1 MKTIVRTAALALA
14 CLLATESANAAVV
27 LRNYKYFTLSGTTA
41 ADLDR
46 ELSRRGPQLHKT
58 GPRHPGATQMRFNT
72 KVKYG
77 SDGKSCRVVE
87 ANITIHAQ
95 VHLPRWKQRA
105 SAKPDL
111 AMIWDTLSADIKRHE
126 ESHIVIARTA
136 AGDMERAMKA
146 LPWRSNC
153 EEMKADA
160 AKLMVKLMKEQDAA
174 QIQFDR
180 VEGKNFER
188 RFERLLIFRIQRE
201 MEKKKG

>member
-1 MKTIVRTAALALA
+1 MKTILRMAAFACA
-14 CLLATESANAAVV
+14 CLFAVQSASAAVV
-27 LRNYKYFTLSGTTA
+27 LRKYEYFTLSGKTA

-46 ELSRRGPQLHKT
+46 ELSRRGPQIHKT
-58 GPRHPGATQMRFNT
+58 GQRHPGATQMRFNT

-77 SDGKSCRVVE
+77 SDAKSCRVVE
-87 ANITIHAQ
+87 ADITIHAR

-111 AMIWDTLSADIKRHE
+111 ALIWDTLSADIKRHE
-126 ESHIVIARTA
+126 ESHIIIARTA
-136 AGDMERAMKA
+136 AFDMERALKA

-153 EEMKADA
+153 DEMKTDA
-160 AKLMVKLMKEQDAA
+160 AALMTKLMLQQDAA

-188 RFERLLIFRIQRE
+188 RFERLLVFRIQRQ
-201 MEKKKG
+201 MQKK